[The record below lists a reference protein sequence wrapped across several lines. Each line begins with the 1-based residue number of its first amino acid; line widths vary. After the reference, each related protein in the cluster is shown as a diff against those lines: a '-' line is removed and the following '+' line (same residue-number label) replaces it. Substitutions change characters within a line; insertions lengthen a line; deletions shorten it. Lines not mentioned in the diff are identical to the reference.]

1 VLFYQKEI
9 TMTRPTKYR
18 DADSIFANC
27 TISNDCILWP
37 QSNNRVPL
45 FTVSSP
51 IAKQFATTSIAR
63 IVFTICRFVP
73 ASQRLTRWCT
83 SDFCINPYHHAE
95 SRPYQEKRKKLF
107 NIHDEL
113 PEQTSHRHLIAPSDE
128 ELDRMKPTD
137 PTICNV
143 LMRSAATAGHD
154 ARGLPNRRFL
164 GFPTKGYEGMPLLPE
179 GENTAKENVP
189 VLIIKKKPVVEP
201 TVTAPKSEY
210 EDMSTDEFFD
220 VLDAKFG
227 KMIEKDKEKPFVDH
241 TKHLVRNSYR

>member
-1 VLFYQKEI
+1 
-9 TMTRPTKYR
+9 
-18 DADSIFANC
+18 
-27 TISNDCILWP
+27 
-37 QSNNRVPL
+37 
-45 FTVSSP
+45 
-51 IAKQFATTSIAR
+51 
-63 IVFTICRFVP
+63 
-73 ASQRLTRWCT
+73 
-83 SDFCINPYHHAE
+83 
-95 SRPYQEKRKKLF
+95 
-107 NIHDEL
+107 
-113 PEQTSHRHLIAPSDE
+113 
-128 ELDRMKPTD
+128 MKPTD

-227 KMIEKDKEKPFVDH
+227 KMIEKNKDKPFVDH